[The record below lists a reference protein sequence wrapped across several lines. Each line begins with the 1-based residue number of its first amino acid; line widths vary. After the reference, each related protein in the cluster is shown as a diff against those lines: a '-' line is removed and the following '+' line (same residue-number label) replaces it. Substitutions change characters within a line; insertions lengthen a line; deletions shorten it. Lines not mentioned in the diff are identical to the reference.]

1 MTDAMSD
8 RMLAYLV
15 SIVII
20 IFGAIWIVAS
30 EHSAAPPLYL
40 AIGIPTLVVG
50 FASLFAEWRS

>member
-1 MTDAMSD
+1 MTDVTSD

-20 IFGAIWIVAS
+20 MAGAIWS
-30 EHSAAPPLYL
+30 EHSAASALYL

-50 FASLFAEWRS
+50 FVSLFAEWRN

>member
-1 MTDAMSD
+1 MTDTMSD

-20 IFGAIWIVAS
+20 MAGAIWIVAS
-30 EHSAAPPLYL
+30 EHSAASALYL

-50 FASLFAEWRS
+50 FVRLFSEWRN